1 MADID
6 VVRKPGS
13 GVMGGQSTWLWML
26 LAVLTVA
33 ALLVWLSIQSE
44 RVTGLAVVQD
54 TEGAPATTA
63 PAGGVAAG
71 ETVEL
76 AALGAAPDT
85 YVGEQVEVARVP
97 VASALGPRAF
107 WGDIPGANPFLVV
120 LGPVIQNVP
129 QLASG
134 QTMRV
139 SGTVAPVTEE
149 LVDQW
154 VNEGVVNA
162 GARDEAGF
170 ATHYLQA
177 SSVTPQ

>member
-6 VVRKPGS
+6 VVRKPG
-13 GVMGGQSTWLWML
+13 GVGGQSTWLWML
-26 LAVLTVA
+26 LAVLAVA
-33 ALLVWLSIQSE
+33 ALMVWLSIQSE
-44 RVTGLAVVQD
+44 RATTGAVVQD
-54 TEGAPATTA
+54 TAGAPARA
-63 PAGGVAAG
+63 AAGGAAAG
-71 ETVEL
+71 GGEAVEL
-76 AALGAAPDT
+76 SAIGSTPDT
-85 YVGEQVEVARVP
+85 YVGQQVEVAQVP
-97 VASALGPRAF
+97 VASVLGPRAF

-120 LGPVIQNVP
+120 LGPVIQDAP
-129 QLASG
+129 QLESG

-154 VNEGVVNA
+154 VNEGVVNE
-162 GARDEAGF
+162 GARDEAAF